1 VGGKSDPEYPS
12 NRPGFHPAVRVTV
25 DVRPLRR
32 IPKESR
38 NAAILS
44 ERRLLAIARNR
55 GYWPFRACFEA
66 SLRRRP
72 EHPGG
77 ASRVR
82 IGIATN
88 GRVTAARRMASEL
101 RDDEAER
108 CIERAARTLHF
119 EPAPVR
125 RLDVDLTIELWPGD
139 LPLPRFEVNAPPPAF
154 DAAEIARATHARA
167 NELAA
172 CCAAGIDRDA
182 QLWGRAALR
191 VSIASDGRAAQVR
204 EDGSRFPDPE
214 VVRCFAGA
222 LGTQEPL
229 TTHGAAFDYVLGL
242 RCGAPASAPQD
253 ATLPQA
259 TNGAAPE

>member
-1 VGGKSDPEYPS
+1 
-12 NRPGFHPAVRVTV
+12 
-25 DVRPLRR
+25 LRR

-44 ERRLLAIARNR
+44 ERRLLAIARNL

-72 EHPGG
+72 ERPGG

-82 IGIATN
+82 IGISTN
-88 GRVTAARRMASEL
+88 GRVTAARRIASAL

-108 CIERAARTLHF
+108 CLERAARALHF

-125 RLDVDLTIELWPGD
+125 RLDVDLTVELWPGD

-154 DAAEIARATHARA
+154 DGAEIARAAHARA

-182 QLWGRAALR
+182 RLWGRAALR
-191 VSIASDGRAAQVR
+191 VSIAPDGRVAEVR
-204 EDGSRFPDPE
+204 EDGSQFPDPE

-229 TTHGAAFDYVLGL
+229 TTRGAAFEYTLGL
-242 RCGAPASAPQD
+242 RCGTPATASPE
-253 ATLPQA
+253 TSLPQA
-259 TNGAAPE
+259 SNGETPE